1 MVWCTNY
8 LVSWKL
14 SRIPGHM
21 MKNAQKLIREFE
33 EKYGPLQAQ
42 GKQVQGLEAEG
53 ETSETKEGRNG

>member
-1 MVWCTNY
+1 
-8 LVSWKL
+8 
-14 SRIPGHM
+14 M